1 MSIPIRKIMVPTDGS
16 PGSVRAARWAA
27 DLAASIDAGLLLV
40 HVAPLGVA
48 RVDAEHAAT
57 GVAPPTMSPSD
68 VVDLVITDTLAKLGE
83 VSVPIEQIHAYGDP
97 AKEIVYQAGYLGVDL
112 IVMGSRGLSPFKEL
126 LIGSISDKVA
136 RHARVPV
143 TIVR

>member
-1 MSIPIRKIMVPTDGS
+1 MSIPIKKILVPTDGS
-16 PGSVRAARWAA
+16 PGSVKAARWAA

-57 GVAPPTMSPSD
+57 GEDPPP
-68 VVDLVITDTLAKLGE
+68 VPHDLVIKETREQLGE
-83 VSVPIEQIHAYGDP
+83 VRVPIEEIHAYGDP
-97 AKEIVYQAGYLGVDL
+97 AKEIVYQARHLGADL
-112 IVMGSRGLSPFKEL
+112 IVIGNRGLSPIREL
-126 LIGSISDKVA
+126 LIGSVSDKVI
-136 RHARVPV
+136 RHASVPV

>member
-1 MSIPIRKIMVPTDGS
+1 MSIPIKKILVPTDGS
-16 PGSVRAARWAA
+16 PSSVKAARWAA

-57 GVAPPTMSPSD
+57 GEGPPVVPHD
-68 VVDLVITDTLAKLGE
+68 VIDLVIKETREKLGE
-83 VSVPIEQIHAYGDP
+83 VRVPIEEIHAYGDP
-97 AKEIVYQAGYLGVDL
+97 AKEIVYQAGYLGADL
-112 IVMGSRGLSPFKEL
+112 IVIGNRGLSPIREL
-126 LIGSISDKVA
+126 LIGSVSDKVI
-136 RHARVPV
+136 RHASVPV